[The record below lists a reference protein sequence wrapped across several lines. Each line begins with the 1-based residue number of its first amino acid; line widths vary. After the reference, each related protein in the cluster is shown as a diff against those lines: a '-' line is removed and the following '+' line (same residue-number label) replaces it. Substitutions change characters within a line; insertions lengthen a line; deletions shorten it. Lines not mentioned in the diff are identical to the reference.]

1 MASINIESVL
11 SVYYDEF
18 IHGRRKGSD
27 TAIGYEECEMI
38 YLRKA
43 NERGKVNFGW
53 LTSRHSF
60 SFGHY
65 YDAKHMG
72 FSALRVINDDVVQAG
87 RGFETHGHRDMEI
100 ISYVISGAL
109 KHKDNTGNE
118 YVVPAG
124 DVQVMSA
131 GRGIMHSEFNPSSEE
146 PVNFLQI
153 WVVPNVKGGTPGYAQ
168 KTFGSTAG
176 GSEKNR
182 SDSKLEL
189 LVSEDGR
196 NGSLHI
202 KQNAAISRLT
212 LREGEAWEK
221 ATNQQKGYLHV
232 ISGNAKV
239 VIDSETDN
247 VELGAGDA
255 LGIFE
260 EDTIH
265 LKASGEFVALWFDLP
280 K

>member
-1 MASINIESVL
+1 M
-11 SVYYDEF
+11 
-18 IHGRRKGSD
+18 
-27 TAIGYEECEMI
+27 M

-72 FSALRVINDDVVQAG
+72 FSALRMINDDIVQAG

-100 ISYVISGAL
+100 VSYVVSGAL

-124 DVQVMSA
+124 DIQVMSA

-153 WVVPNVKGGTPGYAQ
+153 WIVPNEKGGTPGYTQ
-168 KTFGSTAG
+168 KTFGSSAG
-176 GSEKNR
+176 GNE
-182 SDSKLEL
+182 KLEL
-189 LVSEDGR
+189 LVSENGR
-196 NGSLHI
+196 DGSLRI
-202 KQNAAISRLT
+202 KQNASISRLT
-212 LREGEAWEK
+212 LKAEEAWLRNAEG
-221 ATNQQKGYLHV
+221 QKGYLHI
-232 ISGNAKV
+232 ISGEAKASV
-239 VIDSETDN
+239 KSAREV
-247 VELGAGDA
+247 VELESGDA
-255 LGIFE
+255 IGIY
-260 EDTIH
+260 EDDSISLT
-265 LKASGEFVALWFDLP
+265 ASQDLTALWFDLP
-280 K
+280 I

>member
-1 MASINIESVL
+1 M
-11 SVYYDEF
+11 
-18 IHGRRKGSD
+18 
-27 TAIGYEECEMI
+27 M

-53 LTSRHSF
+53 LKSQHSF

-100 ISYVISGAL
+100 ISYVVSGAL
-109 KHKDNTGNE
+109 KHKDSTGNE

-131 GRGIMHSEFNPSSEE
+131 GKGIMHSEFNPSSEE

-153 WVVPNVKGGTPGYAQ
+153 WILPNEKGGTPGYSQ
-168 KTFGSTAG
+168 KTFGTQESANDHDI
-176 GSEKNR
+176 KR
-182 SDSKLEL
+182 EL
-189 LVSEDGR
+189 LVSDDGR
-196 NGSLHI
+196 EGSLRI

-212 LREGEAWEK
+212 LMAGEAWEQG
-221 ATNQQKGYLHV
+221 TEDRKGYLHI
-232 ISGNAKV
+232 ISGKAQAMV
-239 VIDSETDN
+239 GSETN
-247 VELGAGDA
+247 AIEIGAGDA
-255 LGIFE
+255 LGVFE
-260 EDTIH
+260 EDTIR
-265 LKASGEFVALWFDLP
+265 LKASDELVALWFDLP

>member
-1 MASINIESVL
+1 M
-11 SVYYDEF
+11 
-18 IHGRRKGSD
+18 
-27 TAIGYEECEMI
+27 M

-53 LTSRHSF
+53 LESRHSF

-72 FSALRVINDDVVQAG
+72 FSALRVINDDIVQAG

-100 ISYVISGAL
+100 ISYVVSGAL

-124 DVQVMSA
+124 DIQVMSA

-153 WVVPNVKGGTPGYAQ
+153 WIVPNKKGGTPGYMQ
-168 KTFGSTAG
+168 KAFGKVAG
-176 GSEKNR
+176 GDENA
-182 SDSKLEL
+182 KLEL

-196 NGSLHI
+196 DESLKI
-202 KQNAAISRLT
+202 KQNASISRLT
-212 LREGEAWEK
+212 LKSGEAWK
-221 ATNQQKGYLHV
+221 RSIKSHKGYLHIV
-232 ISGNAKV
+232 SGKANAFVK
-239 VIDSETDN
+239 SEREG
-247 VELGAGDA
+247 VEIESGDA
-255 LGIFE
+255 IGIYE
-260 EDTIH
+260 GDTIS
-265 LKASGEFVALWFDLP
+265 LNASEDLVALWFDLP
-280 K
+280 A

>member
-1 MASINIESVL
+1 M
-11 SVYYDEF
+11 
-18 IHGRRKGSD
+18 
-27 TAIGYEECEMI
+27 M

-53 LTSRHSF
+53 LTSQHSF

-72 FSALRVINDDVVQAG
+72 FSALRVINDDIVQAG

-100 ISYVISGAL
+100 ISYVVSGAL

-153 WVVPNVKGGTPGYAQ
+153 WIAPNEKGGTPGYTQ
-168 KTFGSTAG
+168 KTFGSSAG
-176 GSEKNR
+176 GNE
-182 SDSKLEL
+182 KLEL
-189 LVSEDGR
+189 LVSENGR
-196 NGSLHI
+196 DGSLRI
-202 KQNAAISRLT
+202 KQNASISRLT
-212 LREGEAWEK
+212 LKAQEAWYRNTER
-221 ATNQQKGYLHV
+221 QKGYLHI
-232 ISGNAKV
+232 ISGVAEASVK
-239 VIDSETDN
+239 SEPGV
-247 VELGAGDA
+247 VELESGDA
-255 LGIFE
+255 IGIYE
-260 EDTIH
+260 EDSISLT
-265 LKASGEFVALWFDLP
+265 ASQDLVALWFDLP
-280 K
+280 I

>member
-1 MASINIESVL
+1 M
-11 SVYYDEF
+11 
-18 IHGRRKGSD
+18 
-27 TAIGYEECEMI
+27 M

-43 NERGKVNFGW
+43 NERGKVDFGW
-53 LTSRHSF
+53 LKSHHSF

-100 ISYVISGAL
+100 ISYVVSGAL

-131 GRGIMHSEFNPSSEE
+131 GKGIMHSEFNPSSEE

-153 WVVPNVKGGTPGYAQ
+153 WIVPNEKGGVPGYAQ
-168 KTFGSTAG
+168 KTFGGHIEG
-176 GSEKNR
+176 GENK
-182 SDSKLEL
+182 DETIEL
-189 LVSEDGR
+189 LVSSNGR
-196 NGSLHI
+196 NGSLQI
-202 KQNAAISRLT
+202 KQDAAISRLT
-212 LREGEAWEK
+212 LK
-221 ATNQQKGYLHV
+221 AGKTWQQTTQDNKGYLHI
-232 ISGNAKV
+232 ISGKGQAAAKSESDSV
-239 VIDSETDN
+239 VI
-247 VELGAGDA
+247 GAGDA
-255 LGIFE
+255 IGLYEHDSISLE
-260 EDTIH
+260 
-265 LKASGEFVALWFDLP
+265 ASQDLVALWFELP

>member
-1 MASINIESVL
+1 M
-11 SVYYDEF
+11 
-18 IHGRRKGSD
+18 
-27 TAIGYEECEMI
+27 M

-72 FSALRVINDDVVQAG
+72 FSALRVINDDIVQAG

-100 ISYVISGAL
+100 VSYVVSGAL

-124 DVQVMSA
+124 DIQVMSA

-153 WVVPNVKGGTPGYAQ
+153 WIAPNVKGGTPGYMQ
-168 KTFGSTAG
+168 KTFGRRAG
-176 GSEKNR
+176 GKENE
-182 SDSKLEL
+182 KLEL
-189 LVSEDGR
+189 LVSDDGR
-196 NGSLHI
+196 HESLRI
-202 KQNAAISRLT
+202 KQNASISRLT
-212 LREGEAWEK
+212 LRYQEAWYRNTER
-221 ATNQQKGYLHV
+221 QKGYLHI
-232 ISGNAKV
+232 ISGVAEASVK
-239 VIDSETDN
+239 SEPGM
-247 VELGAGDA
+247 VELESGDA
-255 LGIFE
+255 IGIYE
-260 EDTIH
+260 EDSISLT
-265 LKASGEFVALWFDLP
+265 ASQDLVALWFDLP
-280 K
+280 I

>member
-1 MASINIESVL
+1 M
-11 SVYYDEF
+11 
-18 IHGRRKGSD
+18 
-27 TAIGYEECEMI
+27 

-53 LTSRHSF
+53 LESRHSF

-72 FSALRVINDDVVQAG
+72 FSALRVINDDIVQAG

-100 ISYVISGAL
+100 ISYVVSGAL

-124 DVQVMSA
+124 DIQVMSA

-153 WVVPNVKGGTPGYAQ
+153 WIVPNEKGGTPGYMQ
-168 KTFGSTAG
+168 KAFGKAAG
-176 GSEKNR
+176 GDENA
-182 SDSKLEL
+182 KLEL

-196 NGSLHI
+196 DESLKI
-202 KQNAAISRLT
+202 KQNASISRLT
-212 LREGEAWEK
+212 LKSGEAWK
-221 ATNQQKGYLHV
+221 RSIKGHKGYLHIV
-232 ISGNAKV
+232 SGKANALV
-239 VIDSETDN
+239 QSEREG
-247 VELGAGDA
+247 VEIESGDA
-255 LGIFE
+255 IGIY
-260 EDTIH
+260 EDDSIS
-265 LKASGEFVALWFDLP
+265 LNASEDLVALWFDLP
-280 K
+280 A